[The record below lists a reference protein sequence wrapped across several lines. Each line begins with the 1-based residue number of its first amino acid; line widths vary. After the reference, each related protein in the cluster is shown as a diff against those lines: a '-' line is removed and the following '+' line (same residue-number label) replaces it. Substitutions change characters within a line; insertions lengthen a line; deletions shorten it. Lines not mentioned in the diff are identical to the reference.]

1 MVETSCS
8 AVPPVYRAL
17 LTVSVSR
24 AVIAHFFAGI
34 MCGSQHPDT
43 CWRKKTALRRLN
55 QRFQRDLHKVIAI
68 DYLPGA
74 GACAD
79 ITVLIINNQDL

>member
-8 AVPPVYRAL
+8 AVPPVYRAA
-17 LTVSVSR
+17 LTGSVSR

-34 MCGSQHPDT
+34 LCGSHHPEAL
-43 CWRKKTALRRLN
+43 WRKKQHRRLN
-55 QRFQRDLHKVIAI
+55 QQIPRVLHKVIAI
-68 DYLPGA
+68 DYLPPSG
-74 GACAD
+74 GCAV

>member
-1 MVETSCS
+1 M
-8 AVPPVYRAL
+8 
-17 LTVSVSR
+17 
-24 AVIAHFFAGI
+24 AHNIPTLAGV
-34 MCGSQHPDT
+34 
-43 CWRKKTALRRLN
+43 KTALRRLN

>member
-8 AVPPVYRAL
+8 AVPPVYRAA
-17 LTVSVSR
+17 LTGSVSR

-34 MCGSQHPDT
+34 LCGSQHPEAL
-43 CWRKKTALRRLN
+43 WRKKQRKRRLN
-55 QRFQRDLHKVIAI
+55 QQIPRVLHKVIAI
-68 DYLPGA
+68 DYLPPSG
-74 GACAD
+74 GCAV